1 MHDWLQQKYSSPIQV
16 AVLNKDLLLCE
27 RNYKSSQD
35 ELLGQKEGISN
46 VSVKNLYRKKTMKFC
61 QQSKLF
67 NKLCSAE
74 PIK

>member
-1 MHDWLQQKYSSPIQV
+1 MHDWLRQKYSSPIQV

-46 VSVKNLYRKKTMKFC
+46 VSVKNLYKKKNNKVLSTIQTFQQIVFC
-61 QQSKLF
+61 
-67 NKLCSAE
+67 
-74 PIK
+74 